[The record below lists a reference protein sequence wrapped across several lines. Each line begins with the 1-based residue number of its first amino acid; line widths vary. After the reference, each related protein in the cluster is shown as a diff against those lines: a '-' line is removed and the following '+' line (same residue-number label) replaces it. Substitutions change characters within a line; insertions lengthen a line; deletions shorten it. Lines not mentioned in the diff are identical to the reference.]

1 VSEQGPS
8 RPLTDLGGIIVLRR
22 CLLACA
28 LLLVVPAVAS
38 GHDPRQERPSRWIG
52 TAGTNVPLVM
62 SPNVRLVD
70 TFPETQGI
78 SGEFARTGDFFY
90 MSSLDS
96 VSVFDTSDP
105 LHPKLRGTLAN
116 LVFENE
122 AMSYGGRRKAD
133 GSLERFVLVG
143 NDLYNVTADETGGVQ
158 RDPVKF
164 GDGLSTP
171 IGGFCSAHWFDYHQS
186 GIVAQGYYQQGPAL
200 HRHPQRARP
209 QAVRVRDRR
218 RDRGLGRLLGA
229 AARQARGRPAQED
242 QHRLHHRPRPRARR
256 LLGRRPGHRSRR
268 DRRLTARRA
277 AVAAAHRRAAPFL
290 RGAAFRSPPFG
301 VARAYPLG

>member
-122 AMSYGGRRKAD
+122 AMSYG
-133 GSLERFVLVG
+133 ERLRFIDTR
-143 NDLYNVTADETGGVQ
+143 NARDLKQFAYVTGGGTEVWDAYWVPQ
-158 RDPVKF
+158 RDKR
-164 GDGLSTP
+164 G
-171 IGGFCSAHWFDYHQS
+171 
-186 GIVAQGYYQQGPAL
+186 VAQRKKTNIVYTTDL
-200 HRHPQRARP
+200 
-209 QAVRVRDRR
+209 V
-218 RDRGLGRLLGA
+218 RGL
-229 AARQARGRPAQED
+229 D
-242 QHRLHHRPRPRARR
+242 
-256 LLGRRPGHRSRR
+256 
-268 DRRLTARRA
+268 
-277 AVAAAHRRAAPFL
+277 V
-290 RGAAFRSPPFG
+290 
-301 VARAYPLG
+301 Y